1 MEDRSRRRQFRK
13 IVVTGGPC
21 AGKTTGLTWI
31 QNSFEKMGYTVLFLQ
46 EPATEMMTAG
56 VTPARC
62 SSPMAYQEFQMEL
75 QYEKEKLFE
84 RAALD
89 IAYAHPE
96 ADAEEKGTEEEGKT
110 PLVPRKVLVVCDRGF
125 FDNLAYMSGEEF
137 RQVLEKLNVTEEKL
151 LAGYD
156 GVFHLET
163 TAKNATVFYG
173 NANNA
178 VRGET
183 PEEAARLDDRL
194 IEAWS
199 RHPHFR
205 VIENFSGFEDKMRLL
220 VAEIAACLGEPVP
233 PEIRRRYLIDYP
245 DTEMLEGLE
254 DCHRIEIE
262 QAYLRSAENVEIR
275 IRSQKSGADS
285 MFYETRYLLSEGKR
299 RLDSELR
306 LSAHNYHKML
316 AHADPD
322 RGRLKKTRY
331 RLNWKGT
338 NFDIDLYEM
347 WGDQALL
354 EVSLR
359 DEDQQIDFPPFL
371 SIRKEVTGDERYEIS
386 HLAKH
391 YAALNASPS
400 SDPAQGAAENH

>member
-156 GVFHLET
+156 GVLHLET

-386 HLAKH
+386 HLARH